1 MPRFSEFIFLSTN
14 REFNF
19 VPDMHHFEE
28 SYFFVSPQEMLKKK
42 FSCQN
47 CPSSFKHK
55 KYLTYHLKY
64 ECNRGPRFCC
74 PYCDHKAR
82 FSSGSR
88 SHIRT
93 KHPGLRIYTID
104 LFRPRLKC

>member
-1 MPRFSEFIFLSTN
+1 MDHYEETYYFIPQATSA
-14 REFNF
+14 RKNF
-19 VPDMHHFEE
+19 C
-28 SYFFVSPQEMLKKK
+28 
-42 FSCQN
+42 CQN
-47 CPSSFKHK
+47 CPSSFSHK

-74 PYCDHKAR
+74 PYCDHKAK

-93 KHPGLRIYTID
+93 KHPGLEVYSID
-104 LFRPRLKC
+104 LFKPKKKC